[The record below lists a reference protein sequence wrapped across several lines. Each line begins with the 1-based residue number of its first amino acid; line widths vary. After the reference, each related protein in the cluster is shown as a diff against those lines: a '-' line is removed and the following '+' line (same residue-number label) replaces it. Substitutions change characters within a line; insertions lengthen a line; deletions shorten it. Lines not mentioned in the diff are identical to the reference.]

1 MDQSYEWVPL
11 YLRMSELLESPPIKT
26 YLITWI
32 ESPAIGYDRSD
43 LVEFGKDLWCILVNC
58 TTPGSGPATM
68 VNLVMET
75 DAGWMRGPIAL
86 YEMQRESLGRT
97 ADRRAELNRKVHHP
111 TAVRRWED
119 VPGALN
125 QWETV
130 ANEYMAMTK
139 HNLEEESEMNSLL
152 RLLPKSLYELD
163 VIQYGIFELQ

>member
-1 MDQSYEWVPL
+1 
-11 YLRMSELLESPPIKT
+11 
-26 YLITWI
+26 
-32 ESPAIGYDRSD
+32 
-43 LVEFGKDLWCILVNC
+43 
-58 TTPGSGPATM
+58 
-68 VNLVMET
+68 MET

-86 YEMQRESLGRT
+86 SEMQRESLGRT

-152 RLLPKSLYELD
+152 RLLPKSLYELA
-163 VIQYGIFELQ
+163 VTQYGISNYNEMRSYVLSQCTRMKFGQHGIVPP